1 MKSTQSNLNDE
12 EKVMN
17 NNEKII
23 KNSYGE
29 LLSGCIKNKSSDMN
43 TGDVYPCNDKN
54 TKIVSIKNVY
64 NNLYKTSDSLFFN
77 EENEENKMENCIIRN
92 DGRDMENKFSLYINN
107 AENKDD
113 NNINHNINNN
123 INNNKNNNI
132 YHNINNNIYHNIN
145 NNNYHNNIINDSAI
159 INEHTSH
166 GDRSSFLNNKNYN
179 VSNCTNHAHNINL
192 NEEKNEKVYMYRN
205 ENKEKIHNS
214 NNKDYIQK
222 SNEKNVSCKM
232 EEETYRNNS
241 YNIDSKNTDV
251 KNNERD
257 MCKTMVNNLS
267 IKENK
272 NYSYNSKKEERNPE
286 HQYNIINE
294 EEHVKLFKNM
304 NLQEIKNVLSKNDAS
319 TLKILLCT
327 DNHLGYKENNSIQK
341 KDSFNSFEEIL
352 FIAKKLNVD
361 MILNSG
367 DLFHKNKVSE
377 YTLFKS
383 MYIIRKYCHINEN
396 DKEIQKDDNINN
408 SVHSNDLNNDDKSI
422 GEGILENEFYNMYNV
437 QVKEIKNYKYEY
449 YKNEH
454 TVNRNNIFD
463 DTNNYMSNKPSV
475 QDKNGNLYKD
485 DKKNTN
491 NVKLLQKNDEMYNSD
506 HPGEYLNYPNGSN
519 KHFYEYGK
527 EDNNDNNDDVNN
539 DVNNDDDN
547 DDDNNDD
554 NNDDDNNNVNN
565 DDDNIVILNMLKKN
579 KGKITNKNKKKRVNN
594 NNIFNSDNDD
604 IHHIRHDDEH
614 HNNYNEHDYYNDD
627 CHFEEEQIK
636 YYNKLKENNNEFF
649 NKLKICPVNEKF
661 KKLIP
666 FYTIHGNHDYP
677 YSYDYISPLDILNI
691 SNLINYIGKNNLN
704 NIVVKP
710 ILLNKYKSK
719 ISIYAVGWMK
729 DERLYRS
736 FENNE
741 VKFILPSDYKNRI
754 NILVLHQNRYI
765 RNAYGNNTKNFIK
778 ESFIP
783 KFIDLVIWGHEHF
796 SKPYLEESI
805 LNSFYNIQLGSSVR
819 TSICPNEYGDKF
831 IGLLEIKNQRF
842 RFLKI
847 NLETV
852 RPFEMKDI
860 KLADYE
866 LNFKSESVLKE
877 FLHEQTHAILE
888 KIKNNFS
895 DEIKKYFLFKQL
907 FHTKNK
913 LETDSN
919 KEHQNEYNNINNI
932 CTKKINVHLND
943 YQDENLY
950 KSLISIS
957 KQDINNFFNNLK
969 NEDFYSS
976 TFIHFAFAD
985 HYDTFDLLKIKKD
998 VYEKPLL
1005 KIKVEYD
1012 DVNIINTQL
1021 FGSLFINS
1029 IANPSEF
1036 LSFYRKKIRH
1046 RDIYNNND
1054 NNDNINDNNNNN
1066 NNNGKNNM
1074 NHDTYNNNRN
1084 YNRLHE
1090 DEGDKDLH
1098 NMEYI
1103 NEYNKVFDILFDYCD
1118 IKNKLLILDE
1128 NVIMDTIQN
1137 FILNTN
1143 SSFNFNTNVTSD
1155 FTSINSMIDKSFKNK
1170 VESIEKQMANMSAEN
1185 ITDAYLT
1192 DLLKKINN
1200 TS

>member
-12 EKVMN
+12 EKVIN
-17 NNEKII
+17 HNEEII
-23 KNSYGE
+23 KNSYGG
-29 LLSGCIKNKSSDMN
+29 LLGGCIQNKSTDMN
-43 TGDVYPCNDKN
+43 TGEEYLCNDKN
-54 TKIVSIKNVY
+54 TRIVSIKNVY

-77 EENEENKMENCIIRN
+77 QKNEEDKMENCIIRN
-92 DGRDMENKFSLYINN
+92 DRRDIENKCSLYI
-107 AENKDD
+107 NKDD
-113 NNINHNINNN
+113 NNNNNHNN
-123 INNNKNNNI
+123 
-132 YHNINNNIYHNIN
+132 YHNN
-145 NNNYHNNIINDSAI
+145 NNNYHNNYHNNDGVI
-159 INEHTSH
+159 TNEHNSH

-179 VSNCTNHAHNINL
+179 ASNCTNNVHNINL
-192 NEEKNEKVYMYRN
+192 NEEKNENIYTYRFENN
-205 ENKEKIHNS
+205 EKIYYCNNKE
-214 NNKDYIQK
+214 YIQK
-222 SNEKNVSCKM
+222 SNEKNVSSKK
-232 EEETYRNNS
+232 EEKTYTNNS
-241 YNIDSKNTDV
+241 YHIDSKNTV
-251 KNNERD
+251 VENNKTNE
-257 MCKTMVNNLS
+257 CKTLLNNS
-267 IKENK
+267 IIKENK
-272 NYSYNSKKEERNPE
+272 KYANNTMKEERNTE

-294 EEHVKLFKNM
+294 DDHVKLFKNM
-304 NLQEIKNVLSKNDAS
+304 NLQEIKNILSKNDAS

-396 DKEIQKDDNINN
+396 DKEIQQDNNVNIN
-408 SVHSNDLNNDDKSI
+408 VHHFDINNDDKSI
-422 GEGILENEFYNMYNV
+422 SQDNEEEESYNIYNV

-449 YKNEH
+449 YKNDH
-454 TVNRNNIFD
+454 NSANRNNKFD
-463 DTNNYMSNKPSV
+463 DTHNHMSNKPIAE
-475 QDKNGNLYKD
+475 DNNRNLYKD
-485 DKKNTN
+485 DKINTN
-491 NVKLLQKNDEMYNSD
+491 NLKLLQKNNETHNCDNS
-506 HPGEYLNYPNGSN
+506 GEYLNYQNDSN
-519 KHFYEYGK
+519 NHFYENEK
-527 EDNNDNNDDVNN
+527 E
-539 DVNNDDDN
+539 DDN
-547 DDDNNDD
+547 DDNDNDENDNDNDNDD
-554 NNDDDNNNVNN
+554 NDDHNDNDNDDHNDDHNDDD
-565 DDDNIVILNMLKKN
+565 DIVILNMLKKN
-579 KGKITNKNKKKRVNN
+579 KGKTIKTNKKKKNRQNS
-594 NNIFNSDNDD
+594 NIFDIYNDD
-604 IHHIRHDDEH
+604 IHHIRHYDDDHNKNDEH
-614 HNNYNEHDYYNDD
+614 DNYSDNIN
-627 CHFEEEQIK
+627 FEEQQIK
-636 YYNKLKENNNEFF
+636 YYKKLKENNNEFF
-649 NKLKICPVNEKF
+649 NKLKICSVNEKF

-677 YSYDYISPLDILNI
+677 YSYEYISPLDILNI

-719 ISIYAVGWMK
+719 ISIYAIGWMK

-765 RNAYGNNTKNFIK
+765 RNTYGNNTKNFIK

-805 LNSFYNIQLGSSVR
+805 FNSFYNLQLGSSVR

-852 RPFEMKDI
+852 RPFEMKEI

-866 LNFKSESVLKE
+866 LNFNLESVLKE

-888 KIKNNFS
+888 KIKNNFF
-895 DEIKKYFLFKQL
+895 DDIKKYFLFKQL
-907 FHTKNK
+907 FHTKNI
-913 LETDSN
+913 LETYTN
-919 KEHQNEYNNINNI
+919 KEHQNKHNNIDI
-932 CTKKINVHLND
+932 CTKEINQQLND
-943 YQDENLY
+943 YQNYNQY
-950 KSLISIS
+950 KSLISLS
-957 KQDINNFFNNLK
+957 KEDVNNFYNNLK

-976 TFIHFAFAD
+976 TFIHFAFANS
-985 HYDTFDLLKIKKD
+985 HDTFDLLKIKKD

-1021 FGSLFINS
+1021 FGSLFINNV
-1029 IANPSEF
+1029 ANPSEF
-1036 LSFYRKKIRH
+1036 LSFYRKKIRQK
-1046 RDIYNNND
+1046 DIYNNND
-1054 NNDNINDNNNNN
+1054 NNKCSKNNKNDHTYNDYRNCNNNSAE
-1066 NNNGKNNM
+1066 
-1074 NHDTYNNNRN
+1074 
-1084 YNRLHE
+1084 E
-1090 DEGDKDLH
+1090 DKADKDLH

-1137 FILNTN
+1137 FILNAN

-1155 FTSINSMIDKSFKNK
+1155 FTSINLMIDKSFKNK
-1170 VESIEKQMANMSAEN
+1170 VESIENQLGDMSAEN

-1192 DLLKKINN
+1192 DILTKIKN